1 MKLKLF
7 FILSFC
13 YFSALGKSTES
24 LIERHRMWINL
35 SNSQVVFNQILVGYI
50 ENATMGKDT
59 GIDAIMFSY
68 EGNALYSLIED
79 DPGKFVIQGRALPF
93 NPNDVVPLGF
103 RALNAGTFAI
113 SLSNFDGLFLTE
125 DQDIY
130 IKDNFTQ
137 TYHNIK
143 QSAYEFTTEVGTFDY
158 RFEIIY
164 HTNNVNYH
172 AIWTAQNQWMNDML
186 PDSNKSTVIIGDL
199 VVSNSFSAKTL
210 HVFPSGSI
218 IIPENKSVTV
228 NGKISNQAL
237 ATDFVVESG
246 GNLIQ
251 TENVANVGSITVRQN
266 SNPMFRLDYT
276 LWSSPVANQG
286 LQTFSPET
294 LPNRI
299 YKYNALSN
307 SYYNPEESIFL
318 PGEGYLFRSPNN
330 WVVNE
335 NGNTPEIYEGVF
347 TGIPNNGNFLV
358 SVTGNAYNGLGNPYP
373 SAISADALISSGL
386 QALYFWT
393 NTNPPQNNSYDGQP
407 NNWASYTMLGGAAAT
422 GSSNIPNG
430 QIATGQGFIA
440 SVAAD
445 ISSISFTNAM
455 RSSSLGMFF
464 RQMEIDI
471 HRYWLNLSIE
481 ETALNQILIGYMDG
495 ATYGVDNQIDGVMF
509 GYEGNAIYSIIEDS
523 GEPFVIQGRPTPFD
537 MTDSVAIGFR
547 AVEAGTFTITLSNFD
562 GLFEGENQ
570 GIYLKDNFTNTTH
583 NLKEN
588 PYTFTSQVGVFDS
601 RFEVVYQPALSSPAF
616 DFENNWIA
624 FQQGSSLHIE
634 TVGFELQKIAL
645 FDLLGRTI
653 YTSEAQGNKHEVTKL
668 AVNGVVIVK
677 IITQEGK
684 EMVKKVNF

>member
-50 ENATMGKDT
+50 ENATMSKDT
-59 GIDAIMFSY
+59 GIDAIMFGY

-218 IIPENKSVTV
+218 IIPESKSVTV

>member
-59 GIDAIMFSY
+59 GIDAIMFGY